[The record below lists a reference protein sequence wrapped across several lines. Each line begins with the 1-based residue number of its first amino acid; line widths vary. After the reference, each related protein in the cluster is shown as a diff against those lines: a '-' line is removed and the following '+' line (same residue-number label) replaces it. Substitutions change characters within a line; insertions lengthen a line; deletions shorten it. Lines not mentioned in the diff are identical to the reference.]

1 MLQEIDI
8 GHISSG
14 PILVD
19 RAVEILAA
27 AISRAKAGGDI
38 VAIKI
43 IHGSGSG
50 ALKQATRSWLKNE
63 KGRFKAVIYGENYSL
78 IDKSSVAM
86 RTQLSNKK
94 EDQDFERKNPGITIV
109 WL

>member
-19 RAVEILAA
+19 RAVEILAV
-27 AISRAKAGGDI
+27 AISQAKVGGV
-38 VAIKI
+38 VAVKI

-50 ALKQATRSWLKNE
+50 ALKKAVRGWLKNE
-63 KGRFKAVIYGENYSL
+63 KGRFKAVIYGENYSMF
-78 IDKSSVAM
+78 DKTSVAM
-86 RTQLSNKK
+86 RSQISNKNK
-94 EDQDFERKNPGITIV
+94 DNDFERKNPGITIV

>member
-19 RAVEILAA
+19 RAVEILAV
-27 AISRAKAGGDI
+27 AISQAKAGGV
-38 VAIKI
+38 VAVKI

-50 ALKQATRSWLKNE
+50 ALKKAVRGWLKNE
-63 KGRFKAVIYGENYSL
+63 KGRFKAVIYGENYSMF
-78 IDKSSVAM
+78 DKTSVAM
-86 RTQLSNKK
+86 RSQILNKNK
-94 EDQDFERKNPGITIV
+94 DNDFERKNPGITIV

>member
-19 RAVEILAA
+19 RAVEILAV
-27 AISRAKAGGDI
+27 AISQAKAGGV
-38 VAIKI
+38 VAVKI
-43 IHGSGSG
+43 NHGSGSG
-50 ALKQATRSWLKNE
+50 ALKKAVRGWLKNE
-63 KGRFKAVIYGENYSL
+63 KGRFKAVIYGENYSMF
-78 IDKSSVAM
+78 DKTSVAM
-86 RTQLSNKK
+86 RSQISNKNK
-94 EDQDFERKNPGITIV
+94 DNDFERKNPGITIV

>member
-19 RAVEILAA
+19 RAVEILAT
-27 AISRAKAGGDI
+27 AISQAKNKDGV
-38 VAIKI
+38 VAVKI

-50 ALKQATRSWLKNE
+50 ALKKAVRNWLKNE
-63 KGRFKAVIYGENYSL
+63 KGRFKAVIYGENYSMF
-78 IDKSSVAM
+78 DKTSVAM
-86 RTQLSNKK
+86 RSQVSNKNK
-94 EDQDFERKNPGITIV
+94 DDDFERKNPGITIV

>member
-19 RAVEILAA
+19 RAVEILAV
-27 AISRAKAGGDI
+27 AISQAKVGGV
-38 VAIKI
+38 VAVKI

-50 ALKQATRSWLKNE
+50 ALKKAVRGWLKNE
-63 KGRFKAVIYGENYSL
+63 KGRFKAVIYGENYSMF
-78 IDKSSVAM
+78 DKTSVAM
-86 RTQLSNKK
+86 RSQILNKNK
-94 EDQDFERKNPGITIV
+94 DNDFERKNPGITIV

>member
-19 RAVEILAA
+19 RAVEILAV
-27 AISRAKAGGDI
+27 AISQAKAGGV
-38 VAIKI
+38 VAVKI

-50 ALKQATRSWLKNE
+50 ALKKAVRGWLKNE
-63 KGRFKAVIYGENYSL
+63 KGRFKAVIYGENYSMF
-78 IDKSSVAM
+78 DKTSVAM
-86 RTQLSNKK
+86 RSQISNKNK
-94 EDQDFERKNPGITIV
+94 DNDFERKNPGITIV

>member
-19 RAVEILAA
+19 RAVEILAV
-27 AISRAKAGGDI
+27 AISQAKEGGV
-38 VAIKI
+38 VAVKI

-50 ALKQATRSWLKNE
+50 ALKKAVRGWLKNE
-63 KGRFKAVIYGENYSL
+63 KGRFKAVIYGENYSMF
-78 IDKSSVAM
+78 DKTSVAM
-86 RTQLSNKK
+86 RSQISNKNK
-94 EDQDFERKNPGITIV
+94 DNDFERKNPGITIV